1 MPTRSQHIAAAQRV
15 AIIGGGLSGAVLLL
29 RLLRQ
34 GAASEIVV
42 YEPEAEIGPGLAYGV
57 AAPWHLLNVVA
68 SRASL
73 FEEDA
78 DHWWQWAR
86 DHGPALGWPE
96 MAQAAAADAYLP
108 RRLYG
113 HYIVAQ
119 LEQARPQAA
128 GITVLHHRSPV
139 AAIKRHAAGFA
150 VTDREGCS
158 ADYDCVVLATGA
170 PAISHLD
177 VPGLKQLRA
186 AGEWI
191 DDPWDLQ
198 RLGEIKADHAVLIV
212 GSALTMA
219 DAILSL
225 QQQGH
230 IGQIH
235 VLSRHGIVPAPR
247 HEQPSLPTG
256 ISADDAGLPMS
267 WLLHRLRRAVQIH
280 GQANW
285 QGVFEGLRSCT
296 NDLWCGLPAAVQK
309 RFMRHLKAQWDAHRF
324 RMPPSTAAA
333 LQALQVQQR
342 LQFHKGRL
350 QDIDVQ
356 PDYVR
361 VRYRPRGS
369 RQVAHLWV
377 HSVIDCTGP
386 RRPAEDWAGQLQDR
400 LVAQGLVATSPCG
413 IGIHAGRDGRV
424 LDRQDGVVPGL
435 FVLGPP
441 LRGALLESTAISEI
455 RGQAGQLAQQIATR
469 LGVQTDQAGGRMP
482 G

>member
-1 MPTRSQHIAAAQRV
+1 MPSKTQRLAPRRIAIV
-15 AIIGGGLSGAVLLL
+15 GGGLSGALLLL

-34 GAASEIVV
+34 GAADEIVV
-42 YEPEAEIGPGLAYGV
+42 YEPELEIGPGLAYGA

-73 FEEDA
+73 FEEDP
-78 DHWWQWAR
+78 DHWWHWAR
-86 DHGPALGWPE
+86 EHGPALGWPE
-96 MAQAAAADAYLP
+96 MAQTAAADAYLP

-119 LEQARPQAA
+119 LEQACRQSADV
-128 GITVLHHRSPV
+128 TVVHHRSPA
-139 AAIKRHAAGFA
+139 AAIERHAAGFA
-150 VTDREGCS
+150 VTDGEGRTI
-158 ADYDCVVLATGA
+158 DCESVVLATGA

-177 VPGLKQLRA
+177 VPGLKDLRT

-247 HEQPSLPTG
+247 HEQVALPTG
-256 ISADDAGLPMS
+256 ISSDDAALPMS

-280 GQANW
+280 GHDNW
-285 QGVFEGLRSCT
+285 QGVFEGLRGCT
-296 NDLWCGLPAAVQK
+296 NDLWCSLPAPVQK

-324 RMPPSTAAA
+324 RMPPSTAAVLHD
-333 LQALQVQQR
+333 LQAQQR

-350 QDIDVQ
+350 HDIHVQ

-361 VRYRPRGS
+361 ARYRPRGS
-369 RQVAHLWV
+369 RQVSHLWV

-386 RRPAEDWAGQLQDR
+386 RRPSEDWAGQLQDR
-400 LVAQGLVATSPCG
+400 LTEQGLLCSAACG
-413 IGIHAGRDGRV
+413 IGIHASREGAV
-424 LDRQDGVVPGL
+424 LDRQDAVVPGL

-441 LRGALLESTAISEI
+441 LRGTLLESTAISEI
-455 RGQAGQLAQQIATR
+455 RGQAGQLAKRLASRDAAGASSAIAK
-469 LGVQTDQAGGRMP
+469 G
-482 G
+482 